1 MNIDNEKQIIKL
13 LDLLG
18 LKHLELNDQVEV
30 KEKLTEIIESVAQ
43 EQASKSSDKINE
55 YETVDF
61 AKTII
66 DLVENRVDKLCEGD
80 SSQFGYFPIVNAAK
94 NLNGPNA
101 VLSGLLVAIL
111 AELTGDNKYFTIA
124 KSLISRDTD
133 QSNESAELYLYKK
146 VQGLTASQSSYMLE
160 MLENSTKDE
169 IDKRFDR
176 LLKESTNSDKPKQH
190 TCVCPHCNHELE
202 SAKECNLLECP
213 ECGESKM
220 KTKQAV
226 NDGLG
231 FTELHTLREES
242 PFNDD
247 LLDQYKTIWNKE

>member
-1 MNIDNEKQIIKL
+1 MNIENEKQLIRI

-18 LKHLELNDQVEV
+18 ITKLELNDQVEV

-43 EQASKSSDKINE
+43 EQTSKSSDKINE

-61 AKTII
+61 AETII
-66 DLVENRVDKLCEGD
+66 DLVETRVNKLCESD
-80 SSQFGYFPIVNAAK
+80 TSQFNYFSIVNAAK

-111 AELTGDNKYFTIA
+111 AELTSDNKYFTIA
-124 KSLISRDTD
+124 KSLVSRDSK

-146 VQGLTASQSSYMLE
+146 VQGLTAKQSSFMLE
-160 MLENSTKDE
+160 MLENCTIEEIDRKFDLLIKESGKKDE
-169 IDKRFDR
+169 H
-176 LLKESTNSDKPKQH
+176 TTH

-202 SAKECNLLECP
+202 STKECNLLECP

-231 FTELHTLREES
+231 FTELHTLKEES

>member
-18 LKHLELNDQVEV
+18 LKKLELNDQIEV

-43 EQASKSSDKINE
+43 QNMPTDKINE
-55 YETVDF
+55 YKTVDF
-61 AKTII
+61 AETIMR
-66 DLVENRVDKLCEGD
+66 LVENRVDKLCESD
-80 SSQFGYFPIVNAAK
+80 TSQFNYFSIVNAAK

-111 AELTGDNKYFTIA
+111 AELTGDNKFYTIA
-124 KSLISRDTD
+124 KSLVSRDSK

-146 VQGLTASQSSYMLE
+146 VQGLTLKQQEFMLE
-160 MLENSTKDE
+160 MLENCTIEE
-169 IDKRFDR
+169 IEKRFDR
-176 LLKESTNSDKPKQH
+176 LLKESTNSDKQTQ

-202 SAKECNLLECP
+202 STKECNLLECP

-220 KTKQAV
+220 RTKKSV

-231 FTELHTLREES
+231 FTELGKVNEDKS
-242 PFNDD
+242 PFDD
-247 LLDQYKTIWNKE
+247 DIDQYKNIWNKE